1 MFAWLSANLGT
12 IITALTVLLVI
23 YGAVSVMIKDKK
35 QGKSVSCGG
44 CKACAMH
51 GQCPHAKAVK

>member
-1 MFAWLSANLGT
+1 MFAWFSANLGT

-51 GQCPHAKAVK
+51 GQCPHAK